1 MLDPRRWEYVRLID
15 RDGHSIRN
23 DLYHKPEETASYII
37 WKEGDKIYAKDGHTG
52 QIPFSGK
59 DAATVIQS
67 ALNALA
73 SGRTWK
79 EMIYLKGSFTISS
92 SISIPSYTRI
102 VIDGVLKAGTGITDA
117 ILKTSDNTTEVEVIG
132 GVIDGDGQSIR
143 GIDFVTVGLSNITL
157 RDLSV
162 INCVLDGI
170 RLKGITNLKI
180 NNLLVDNCGQ
190 QSLQHNIYPMRI
202 YNGNFSN
209 IITINSPAGAGLK
222 MRGVQNV
229 LITNLVSKS
238 NQDGL
243 VIAGGDSSEDT
254 TENVIVDGFSFVGNS
269 RYGFHTYDEKA
280 TSRWITLANGVIRE
294 SGQDGIALHASGTRW
309 IDISN
314 VIVMN
319 SGIETPNT
327 YNGVDISEGRWITIT
342 GCIIADLNYA
352 VADRTQKDGIY
363 ISSDAKDIIVTGNL
377 FTRNRGYGVNNE
389 STRVRIYNNYYYE
402 NNLGD
407 IVGGSVNKGT
417 ATIPNGSSS
426 VVVNHGLHSAPS
438 VVKLTGTHS
447 EVKDCWVTNVT
458 DTQFTINAP
467 AAVSADR
474 DIYWQAEV

>member
-1 MLDPRRWEYVRLID
+1 MRCNIV
-15 RDGHSIRN
+15 SK
-23 DLYHKPEETASYII
+23 DLAY
-37 WKEGDKIYAKDGHTG
+37 WVG
-52 QIPFSGK
+52 
-59 DAATVIQS
+59 VIQTDGCFKKREYKKKKCVNF
-67 ALNALA
+67 L
-73 SGRTWK
+73 
-79 EMIYLKGSFTISS
+79 
-92 SISIPSYTRI
+92 ISIQISLESLPMLQKVREISRKLFSRNAKIWRLRGRDRLDYSI
-102 VIDGVLKAGTGITDA
+102 GVTELIPIFEKMDIKFSDPPTPPNWV
-117 ILKTSDNTTEVEVIG
+117 KTPDLFG
-132 GVIDGDGQSIR
+132 PYLAGVIDGDGQSIR

-467 AAVSADR
+467 AAVTADR
-474 DIYWQAEV
+474 DVYWQAEV